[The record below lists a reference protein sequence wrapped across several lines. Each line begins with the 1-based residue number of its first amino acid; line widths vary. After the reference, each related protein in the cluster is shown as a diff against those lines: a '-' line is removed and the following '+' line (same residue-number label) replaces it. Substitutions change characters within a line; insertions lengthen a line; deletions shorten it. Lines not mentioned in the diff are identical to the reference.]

1 MFKILL
7 IHYIEGITGKSV
19 SSKLLSFNTKRP
31 YNNNKFLWSKTFFRY
46 TYFRA
51 LISEGGNTFIDI
63 ILKDGLTFRAFLGEE
78 LKDNSNPIWATCLT
92 CETGQDH

>member
-7 IHYIEGITGKSV
+7 IHYIEGITGKSG
-19 SSKLLSFNTKRP
+19 SSKLLS
-31 YNNNKFLWSKTFFRY
+31 YNNKFLWSKTFFSY

-51 LISEGGNTFIDI
+51 LISEGGNTFINI

>member
-7 IHYIEGITGKSV
+7 IHYIEGITGKSG

-31 YNNNKFLWSKTFFRY
+31 YNNNRFLWSKTFLRY
-46 TYFRA
+46 IYFRA
-51 LISEGGNTFIDI
+51 LISEGGNTFINM

-78 LKDNSNPIWATCLT
+78 LKDNSHPTV
-92 CETGQDH
+92 